1 MIYIFLADGFE
12 EIEALTPVDVFR
24 RAGLDTLTVSI
35 TDRRTVVGSHNIA
48 VLADAC
54 LSDVDLSDADLLLL
68 PGGMPGT
75 RHLGECEALC
85 ASVCTHAA
93 AGKPVAAICAAPSVL
108 GKLGL
113 FRGKEAISYPGFEQ
127 ELIGAAIS
135 QKKVVRDANIVT
147 AAGMGV
153 ALDFSLEC
161 LRLLGH
167 SDAAD
172 KIRKGVIA
180 E

>member
-1 MIYIFLADGFE
+1 MIYVFLANGFE

-35 TDRRTVVGSHNIA
+35 TDNPTVVGSHNIA
-48 VLADAC
+48 VSADIT
-54 LSDVDLSDADLLLL
+54 LSEMKLSDADLLLL

-75 RHLGECEALC
+75 KYLGQCKALC
-85 ASVCTHAA
+85 DAVCAHAQ
-93 AGKPVAAICAAPSVL
+93 AGKPIAAICAAPSVL
-108 GKLGL
+108 GSLGL
-113 FRGKEAISYPGFEQ
+113 LCGKEATCYPGFEA
-127 ELIGAAIS
+127 ELMGAAVS
-135 QKKVVRDANIVT
+135 EKKVVRDANIVT

>member
-12 EIEALTPVDVFR
+12 EIEALTPLDVFR
-24 RAGLDTLTVSI
+24 RAGLNTLTVSI
-35 TDRRTVVGSHNIA
+35 TDKLTVVGSHNIS
-48 VLADAC
+48 VLADTT
-54 LSDVDLSDADLLLL
+54 LSDVNLSDADLLLL

-75 RHLGECEALC
+75 TNLGACKPLC
-85 ASVCTHAA
+85 DAVTAHAT

-108 GKLGL
+108 GSLGL
-113 FRGKEAISYPGFEQ
+113 LQGKEAICYPGFE
-127 ELIGAAIS
+127 EALTGATIS
-135 QKKVVRDANIVT
+135 EKKVVRDGNIVT

-167 SDAAD
+167 SDVAD

>member
-12 EIEALTPVDVFR
+12 EIEALTPPDVFR
-24 RAGLDTLTVSI
+24 RAGLKTLTVSI
-35 TDRRTVVGSHNIA
+35 TDKHTVVGAHNIA
-48 VLADAC
+48 VIADAA
-54 LSDVDLSDADLLLL
+54 LSEVNLSDADLLLL

-75 RHLGECEALC
+75 KHLGECKTLC
-85 ASVCTHAA
+85 DAVTAHAK

-108 GKLGL
+108 GGLGL
-113 FRGKEAISYPGFEQ
+113 LAGKEATCYPGFEDA
-127 ELIGAAIS
+127 LTGATVS
-135 QKKVVRDANIVT
+135 EKKVVRDGNIVT

-153 ALDFSLEC
+153 ALEFSLEC

-167 SDAAD
+167 ADAAN

-180 E
+180 D